1 MKTVNF
7 AILGCGK
14 IGTRHAE
21 KLKNID
27 YVRLA
32 AVCDILPE
40 RAKELAEKQV
50 CRAYTDLNELLK
62 DRRVDVVNI
71 CTPSGLHANH
81 AIVSLESGKHV
92 LCEKPMA
99 LKTVDA
105 LTMVKTAQKHHKL
118 LYVVKQNRY
127 NAPVRL
133 VKQLADEGKLGRPI
147 MCVVNMFW
155 NRRAEYYLSDPW
167 RGTLAL
173 DGGTIYTQAS
183 HFVDLMLM
191 FMGRPKIVYSLMGT
205 KNHPIEI
212 EDTGTIMT
220 EFASGAYGS
229 MSYTTCATNRNVEG
243 SMTLIFANGTIRI
256 GGEYLNTIDYF
267 EVKGVDS
274 YDLAEAMPD
283 ANDYETY
290 RGSSSNHHEIFQDIL
305 KKFNDG
311 HHAGRLVWGDE
322 AVETIRFIEAA
333 FESVRTGLPVRLEGR

>member
-32 AVCDILPE
+32 AVCDIIP
-40 RAKELAEKQV
+40 AKAQDLAEKHV
-50 CRAYTDLNELLK
+50 CRPYSDINELVK
-62 DRRVDVVNI
+62 DPSIDFVNI
-71 CTPSGLHANH
+71 CTPSGLHAEH
-81 AIVSLESGKHV
+81 TITCLKAGKNV

-105 LTMVKTAQKHHKL
+105 LTMVKTAKRHQKL

-127 NAPVRL
+127 NAPVQL
-133 VKQLADEGKLGRPI
+133 VKQLLDEGTLGRPI

-155 NRRAEYYLSDPW
+155 NRRDEYYVSDPW

-183 HFVDLMLM
+183 HFVDLMLA
-191 FMGRPKIVYSLMGT
+191 FMGRPRVVYSLMGT

-212 EDTGTIMT
+212 EDTGTIMA
-220 EFASGAYGS
+220 EFDNGAYGS

-243 SMTLIFANGTIRI
+243 SMTFIFANGTIRI

-274 YDLAEAMPD
+274 YNLAESMPD
-283 ANDYETY
+283 ANDYGTY

-305 KKFNDG
+305 ERFNDG
-311 HHAGRLVWGDE
+311 HYTGRLVHGDE

-333 FESVRTGLPVRLEGR
+333 FQSVKSGLPVKLD